1 MPKKDEEVVVK
12 TDGPVYEAKLYL
24 HSTWSPQKKDIKLL
38 NSTSQGELSRVKK
51 MIAEDKANVNAQ
63 ITWQDGYTPLHYAVQ
78 EGNFKLAE
86 LLLEQGADPNI
97 QDVRMK
103 FTALHMACRLGH
115 LELVELLI
123 KKGVDPNVEDS
134 EGNNASY
141 WAQELGHSAILRLQ
155 GIPDVKVMTV
165 EERFEKMK
173 QLRESRNPTPA
184 EDPDGGKKK
193 KKGKKKK

>member
-1 MPKKDEEVVVK
+1 MPPKKGEEVVVK
-12 TDGPVYEAKLYL
+12 KDGPVYEAKLYL
-24 HSTWSPQKKDIKLL
+24 HSTWSPQQKDIKLL
-38 NSTSQGELSRVKK
+38 NSTSQGELKLVKK

-78 EGNFKLAE
+78 EGNLKLAE
-86 LLLEQGADPNI
+86 LLLEQGADPNL

-103 FTALHMACRLGH
+103 FTALHMACRLGY
-115 LELVELLI
+115 LEIVELLI
-123 KKGVDPNVEDS
+123 KKGVNPNVEDT

-141 WAQELGHSAILRLQ
+141 WAQELGHPAILKVQ
-155 GIPDVKVMTV
+155 GMPEVKVMTV

-173 QLRESRNPTPA
+173 QLRESRNPTPV

-193 KKGKKKK
+193 GKKKKK